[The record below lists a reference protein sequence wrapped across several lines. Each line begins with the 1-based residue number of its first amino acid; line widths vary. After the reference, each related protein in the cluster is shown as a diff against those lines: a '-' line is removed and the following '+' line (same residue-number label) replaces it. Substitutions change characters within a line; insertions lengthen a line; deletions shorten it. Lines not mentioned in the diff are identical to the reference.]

1 VHSYASIITRA
12 GEREREREKERE
24 SNKHKRN
31 VSLENESNIINEFE
45 SKAKNN

>member
-1 VHSYASIITRA
+1 MHSYASIISRAGA
-12 GEREREREKERE
+12 GERERE

-31 VSLENESNIINEFE
+31 VSLENESNISNEFK

>member
-1 VHSYASIITRA
+1 MHSYASIITRA
-12 GEREREREKERE
+12 GERGRERE

-31 VSLENESNIINEFE
+31 ISLENESNIINEFE